1 MFRFS
6 ISVAATILGALI
18 GAGLCAD
25 RMPDALDWVYKTVKA
40 TSAKPPT
47 TEVVEGPTVIHTK
60 TGNKQVTPAT
70 PETVSPTDNY
80 QWGRS
85 IWGRLSL
92 GLLGVIVGGAIGS
105 AIGRVLERWFLD
117 WEKMPLGERVTIIT
131 GVLIGVL
138 VTIAL
143 SPIVTGTGL
152 AYGPVVIGGLML
164 GLSALGIF
172 ALKSIE
178 EALPWHRA
186 SGNRR
191 RSGIKVLDTNV
202 LIDGRIYDV
211 IRAGFL
217 EGDLYVPQFVI
228 QELQHIA
235 DSSDSNRRQRG
246 RRGLDVLKRIQSERT
261 VDVGSQDRFAGDA
274 KELVDDRLV
283 KLAKAVGGDLV
294 SNDFNLNKVAT
305 IQEVRVLN
313 INDLVVSLKPTV
325 LPGEA
330 LDITILRLGNQPG
343 QGVGYLDD
351 GTMVVVE
358 HGSELVGNQIKVEVT
373 QVIQTERGKMIF
385 ADATPF
391 ALDDRLPKRSARG
404 RATS

>member
-1 MFRFS
+1 
-6 ISVAATILGALI
+6 
-18 GAGLCAD
+18 
-25 RMPDALDWVYKTVKA
+25 
-40 TSAKPPT
+40 
-47 TEVVEGPTVIHTK
+47 
-60 TGNKQVTPAT
+60 
-70 PETVSPTDNY
+70 
-80 QWGRS
+80 
-85 IWGRLSL
+85 
-92 GLLGVIVGGAIGS
+92 
-105 AIGRVLERWFLD
+105 
-117 WEKMPLGERVTIIT
+117 VTIIT
-131 GVLIGVL
+131 GILIGVL

-228 QELQHIA
+228 HELQHIA

-274 KELVDDRLV
+274 KEPVDDRLV

-305 IQEVRVLN
+305 IQEVKVLN
-313 INDLVVSLKPTV
+313 LNDLVVSLKPTV

-330 LDITILRLGNQPG
+330 LELTVLRLGNQPG

-351 GTMVVVE
+351 GTMVVIE
-358 HGSELVGNQIKVEVT
+358 NGSELVGNVVRVEVT

-385 ADATPF
+385 ADAAPF

-404 RATS
+404 RATP

>member
-1 MFRFS
+1 
-6 ISVAATILGALI
+6 
-18 GAGLCAD
+18 
-25 RMPDALDWVYKTVKA
+25 MPDALDWVYKTVKA
-40 TSAKPPT
+40 TSTKPVSVEQTEAVTALPVVKPKTTAKETKPVPP
-47 TEVVEGPTVIHTK
+47 V
-60 TGNKQVTPAT
+60 A
-70 PETVSPTDNY
+70 VSDTAPQPDNY
-80 QWGRS
+80 TWGRS
-85 IWGRLSL
+85 AFGRLSL
-92 GLLGVIVGGAIGS
+92 ALLGMIVGGAIGS
-105 AIGRVLERWFLD
+105 AIGRVLEKWFTN

-131 GVLIGVL
+131 GILIGVL

-228 QELQHIA
+228 HELQHIA

-246 RRGLDVLKRIQSERT
+246 RRGLDVLKRIQTERT

-274 KELVDDRLV
+274 KEPVDDRLV

-305 IQEVRVLN
+305 IQEVKVLN
-313 INDLVVSLKPTV
+313 LNDLVVSLKPTV

-330 LDITILRLGNQPG
+330 LELTVLRLGNQPG

-351 GTMVVVE
+351 GTMVVIE
-358 HGSELVGNQIKVEVT
+358 NGSELVGNVVRVEVT

-385 ADATPF
+385 ADAAPF
-391 ALDDRLPKRSARG
+391 ALDDRLTKRSARG
-404 RATS
+404 RATP